1 MRLRAGTVS
10 DTPTYPH
17 DWGARK
23 PRHFATLFSK
33 RGADNVLTTPRS
45 RWCYQKPEYVCYKKP
60 LNFLW
65 RLVRHALQLP
75 RQRRIAGF
83 LLPAPGHFFI

>member
-1 MRLRAGTVS
+1 MCPSDSPQGGDTSKAAKYHQQQLACTPRQTGDLYMRLRAGTVS

-45 RWCYQKPEYVCYKKP
+45 R
-60 LNFLW
+60 
-65 RLVRHALQLP
+65 
-75 RQRRIAGF
+75 
-83 LLPAPGHFFI
+83 